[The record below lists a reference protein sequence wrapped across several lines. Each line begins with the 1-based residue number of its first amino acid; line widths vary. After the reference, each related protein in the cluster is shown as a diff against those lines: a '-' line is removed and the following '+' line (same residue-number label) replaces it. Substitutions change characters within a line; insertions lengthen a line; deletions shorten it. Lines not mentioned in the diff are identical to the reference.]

1 MYDVVVIG
9 AGPGGSTCARL
20 CAQRGLQ
27 TLLLDKDVFPRFK
40 PCGGAVSAQAISYL
54 DFPLPPSI
62 IERECFG
69 ARVRFGQHRID
80 IAKDCRL
87 AVLVSREKFDQC
99 LADKAVE
106 AGARFL
112 QAERVMH
119 LAPKRDS
126 VEIATARTVYEARY
140 VVGADG
146 ANSIVARQVR
156 PLFSRFEIAS
166 TLVSRVPAGNREIDA
181 RLGGN
186 LEMHFGV
193 APQGYGWIF
202 PHDAYY
208 SVGIM
213 AEATRLR
220 QPCTVLGD
228 FARTA
233 GTRADRPRGHIIPLG
248 GIRRKIVGRR
258 TLLVGDAAGF
268 ADPFHGEGIVYAI
281 HSGMLAADALAARI
295 RNNDEGAF
303 GRYEREC
310 ERRIRKNLK
319 IALRMARLLEKYPN
333 LFLAVFFSDE
343 KALERYLDIP
353 AGRTDYI
360 HFRRW
365 LLPRLPWHML
375 RRALG
380 NRREG

>member
-1 MYDVVVIG
+1 MYDVVIIG

-20 CAQRGLQ
+20 CAQKGLQ
-27 TLLLDKDVFPRFK
+27 TLLLDKDVFPRVK
-40 PCGGAVSAQAISYL
+40 PCGGAVSARALSYL

-69 ARVRFGQHRID
+69 ARVRFGRHRTD

-99 LADKAVE
+99 LADKAAE

-112 QAERVMH
+112 QAERVVNLSM
-119 LAPKRDS
+119 KQDR
-126 VEIATARTVYEARY
+126 VEVVTARTVYEARY

-146 ANSIVARQVR
+146 ANSVVARQVR
-156 PLFSRFEIAS
+156 PLFSRDEISA
-166 TLVSRVPAGNREIDA
+166 TLVSRVPAENREIDT
-181 RLGGN
+181 RLSGS

-213 AEATRLR
+213 GEAARLR
-220 QPCTVLGD
+220 QPYSILTD
-228 FARTA
+228 FARMA
-233 GTRADRPRGHIIPLG
+233 GTGVDRPTGHTIPIG
-248 GIRRKIVGRR
+248 GIRRAIVGSR
-258 TLLVGDAAGF
+258 TLLIGDAAGF
-268 ADPFHGEGIVYAI
+268 ADPFHGEGIVHAI
-281 HSGMLAADALAARI
+281 HSGRLAAEALAARI
-295 RNNDEGAF
+295 KDDDGGAF
-303 GRYEREC
+303 RRYEQEC

-319 IALRMARLLEKYPN
+319 IALHMARLLEKHPG
-333 LFLAVFFSDE
+333 LFLTVFFSDK
-343 KALERYLDIP
+343 KALDRYLDIS
-353 AGRTDYI
+353 AGKTDYI

-365 LLPRLPWHML
+365 LLRRLPWYLL
-375 RRALG
+375 RRAFE
-380 NRREG
+380 RR

>member
-1 MYDVVVIG
+1 MYDVIVIG

-20 CAQRGLQ
+20 CAQKGLQ
-27 TLLLDKDVFPRFK
+27 TLLLDKDLFPRVK
-40 PCGGAVSAQAISYL
+40 PCGGAVSEQALSYL

-69 ARVRFGQHRID
+69 ARVRFGRHRTEV
-80 IAKDCRL
+80 AKDRRL

-112 QAERVMH
+112 QAERAVH
-119 LAPKRDS
+119 LSVKQDS
-126 VEIATARTVYEARY
+126 VEVATARTVHEARY

-146 ANSIVARQVR
+146 VNSIVARQVR
-156 PLFSRFEIAS
+156 PLFSREEIAS
-166 TLVSRVPAGNREIDA
+166 TLVSRVPAANGEIDA
-181 RLGGN
+181 RLGGS

-213 AEATRLR
+213 GEAARLR
-220 QPCTVLGD
+220 QPCTVLDD

-233 GTRADRPRGHIIPLG
+233 GTCADRPRGHVIPLG
-248 GIRRKIVGRR
+248 GIRREIVGRR
-258 TLLVGDAAGF
+258 ALLVGDAAGF
-268 ADPFHGEGIVYAI
+268 ADPFHGEGIVHAI
-281 HSGMLAADALAARI
+281 HSGMLAAGALAART
-295 RNNDEGAF
+295 RNGDKGAF

-319 IALRMARLLEKYPN
+319 IALRMARLLEKHPE
-333 LFLAVFFSDE
+333 LFLAVFFSDK

-360 HFRRW
+360 RFRRW
-365 LLPRLPWHML
+365 LLPRLPWYLL

-380 NRREG
+380 NRCEG